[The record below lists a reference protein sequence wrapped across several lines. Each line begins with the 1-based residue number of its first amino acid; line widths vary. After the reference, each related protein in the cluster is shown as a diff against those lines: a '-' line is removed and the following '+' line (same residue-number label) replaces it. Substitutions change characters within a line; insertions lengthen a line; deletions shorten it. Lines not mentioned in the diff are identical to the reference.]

1 MANLS
6 GNDGDVTISANTIAE
21 VLSFSLTEGV
31 NVIDDTT
38 IGDTSDTHKIGT
50 TNWSGSISCFWD
62 DSDSSGQEAMTIG
75 ASVEVHLR
83 PEGAGAGNIDFT
95 GTASVTSIE
104 RAVTNN
110 SITTVNFSFQG
121 SGNLTRT
128 VLV

>member
-62 DSDSSGQEAMTIG
+62 DSDSNGQEAMTIG